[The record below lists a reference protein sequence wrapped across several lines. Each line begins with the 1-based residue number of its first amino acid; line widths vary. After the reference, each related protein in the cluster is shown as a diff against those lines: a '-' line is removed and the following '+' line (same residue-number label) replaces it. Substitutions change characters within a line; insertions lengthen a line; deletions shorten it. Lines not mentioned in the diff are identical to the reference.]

1 MFEVCP
7 KRGLFSLYIK
17 KYDPICEWKSFLK
30 KKPKEPKN
38 QKTKN
43 GRYRTSAIL
52 KAQTVFLRSSFCK
65 ILTLCTVSIQERF
78 QIKSR
83 L

>member
-17 KYDPICEWKSFLK
+17 KYDSICQWKSFLK
-30 KKPKEPKN
+30 KTPKKQKN
-38 QKTKN
+38 KN

-52 KAQTVFLRSSFCK
+52 KAQNVFLRSIFCK
-65 ILTLCTVSIQERF
+65 ILTLCTVSIQEQVIEARV
-78 QIKSR
+78 Q
-83 L
+83 

>member
-1 MFEVCP
+1 MPMKV
-7 KRGLFSLYIK
+7 
-17 KYDPICEWKSFLK
+17 FLK
-30 KKPKEPKN
+30 KNPKKPKN
-38 QKTKN
+38 KN

-52 KAQTVFLRSSFCK
+52 KAQNVFLRSFFCK

>member
-1 MFEVCP
+1 MFEVFP

-17 KYDPICEWKSFLK
+17 KYDSICQWKSFLK
-30 KKPKEPKN
+30 KTPKKQKN
-38 QKTKN
+38 KN

-52 KAQTVFLRSSFCK
+52 KAQNVVLRSLFCK
-65 ILTLCTVSIQERF
+65 ILTLRMVSTQERF
-78 QIKSR
+78 KIKSG